1 MDLDTSPNVPEPTHN
16 EEPQQ
21 REEPPKAITLLEPN
35 ADHPSS
41 RWETA
46 YVYAFIVKFTGLRG
60 KDGLES
66 PADLEEALLFPGP
79 TPVLEQVLARF
90 VLNLRPGSRNTGH
103 DISPNLIARTT
114 QSILDEFLR
123 TSERSCWW
131 DDSLRC
137 NLDPFVGHQGDVFTL
152 PWETK
157 LQILRQLVDYQLQHS
172 ALVRDIIDTVWGARP
187 AKHRKG
193 AKKEAPPPAAA
204 GYTKNQLLVEPLG
217 QDRTRRRF
225 WILDDS
231 ARVYVSG
238 NPWKSHCLFYATSS
252 TRDEYMNTV
261 EYLKRTLPKPSTG
274 KSTKRPRFE
283 QAQVDLVE
291 KLEGTHLEA
300 VDNELN
306 RIERARKRAEK
317 RNMMIAQAE
326 LRSTRTRRQTKRPD
340 YVYDADD
347 FEDDYAEENGE
358 RSDEEF
364 NGEAGSSHT
373 TPDEDVNDYTPDDDD
388 DDDNGGLRRSTR
400 NAGKRARRVEARPAG
415 RRSARLAA
423 NDAET
428 SSTRSGDD
436 DIDITNGKIVK
447 RARTATAS
455 PLNVDRLS
463 LEGDDAKSKSS
474 YVKLEPAPG
483 KKASKFWFYAIES
496 PSGGAGS
503 ASVDQESTKSSHNG
517 TSRSSMEVEPPG
529 QTNGLGLDLN
539 GAPNGR

>member
-1 MDLDTSPNVPEPTHN
+1 MDPTTSLNVPESASN
-16 EEPQQ
+16 EEPQPK
-21 REEPPKAITLLEPN
+21 EEPPKVLALIEPN

-46 YVYAFIVKFTGLRG
+46 YVYAFIVKFTTLRG

-66 PADLEEALLFPGP
+66 PVDLEEALLFPGP

-90 VLNLRPGSRNTGH
+90 VLNLRPGSRNT
-103 DISPNLIARTT
+103 SPNLIARTT
-114 QSILDEFLR
+114 QSLLDEFLR
-123 TSERSCWW
+123 TNERSCWW
-131 DDSLRC
+131 DDALCR
-137 NLDPFVGHQGDVFTL
+137 NVDPFLGHEGDVFTL

-172 ALVRDIIDTVWGARP
+172 ALIRDIIDTVWGARP

-204 GYTKNQLLVEPLG
+204 GYSKNQLLIEPMG

-225 WILDDS
+225 WTLDDS
-231 ARVYVSG
+231 TRVYVSG
-238 NPWKSHCLFYATSS
+238 NPWKSHCVFYSTSS
-252 TRDEYMNTV
+252 TREEYMNTV
-261 EYLKRTLPKPSTG
+261 EYLKNTLPKPSTG

-283 QAQVDLVE
+283 QAQVDLIE
-291 KLEGTHLEA
+291 MLEGTHLEA
-300 VDNELN
+300 VDNELA
-306 RIERARKRAEK
+306 RLERLRKRVEK

-326 LRSTRTRRQTKRPD
+326 LRTTRTRRQNKRPD

-364 NGEAGSSHT
+364 NGEAESSHT
-373 TPDEDVNDYTPDDDD
+373 TPDEDMNDYMPDEEE
-388 DDDNGGLRRSTR
+388 NGRLRRSTR
-400 NAGKRARRVEARPAG
+400 NTGKRTRQVEARPMG

-423 NDAET
+423 NDADN

-436 DIDITNGKIVK
+436 DIDVTNGKVIK

-463 LEGDDAKSKSS
+463 LEGDDSKSKAT
-474 YVKLEPAPG
+474 YIKLEPVPG
-483 KKASKFWFYAIES
+483 KRASKFWFYAIES

-503 ASVDQESTKSSHNG
+503 ASVDQESTKSSRNG
-517 TSRSSMEVEPPG
+517 TSRSSIEVEHPG
-529 QTNGLGLDLN
+529 QANGLRLDFGGESN
-539 GAPNGR
+539 EE

>member
-1 MDLDTSPNVPEPTHN
+1 MDSTTSLNASESAPN
-16 EEPQQ
+16 EEPQLK
-21 REEPPKAITLLEPN
+21 EEPPKVTTLLEPN

-46 YVYAFIVKFTGLRG
+46 YVYAFIVKFTNLRG

-66 PADLEEALLFPGP
+66 PVDLEEALLFPGP

-90 VLNLRPGSRNTGH
+90 VLNLRPGSRNTG
-103 DISPNLIARTT
+103 PNLIARTV
-114 QSILDEFLR
+114 QSVLDEFLR
-123 TSERSCWW
+123 TNERSCWW
-131 DDSLRC
+131 DDALHR
-137 NLDPFVGHQGDVFTL
+137 NLDPFLGHDGDVFTL

-172 ALVRDIIDTVWGARP
+172 APVRDIIDTVWGARP

-204 GYTKNQLLVEPLG
+204 GYTKKQLLIEPLG

-225 WILDDS
+225 WVLDDS
-231 ARVYVSG
+231 TRVYVSG
-238 NPWKSHCLFYATSS
+238 NPWKSHCVFYSTSS
-252 TRDEYMNTV
+252 TREEYMNTID
-261 EYLKRTLPKPSTG
+261 YLKNTLPKPSTG

-283 QAQVDLVE
+283 QAQADLIE
-291 KLEGTHLEA
+291 KLEGTHLED
-300 VDNELN
+300 VENELA
-306 RIERARKRAEK
+306 RLERARKRVEK

-347 FEDDYAEENGE
+347 FEDDYGEENGD

-364 NGEAGSSHT
+364 NGEAESSHT
-373 TPDEDVNDYTPDDDD
+373 TPDEDMNDYTPDDEE
-388 DDDNGGLRRSTR
+388 NGRLRRSTR
-400 NAGKRARRVEARPAG
+400 NTGKRGRQVEARPMG

-423 NDAET
+423 NDGDN

-436 DIDITNGKIVK
+436 DLDITNGKVIK
-447 RARTATAS
+447 RARTETAS

-463 LEGDDAKSKSS
+463 LEGDDTKSKL
-474 YVKLEPAPG
+474 YTKLEPAPG
-483 KKASKFWFYAIES
+483 KKISKFWFYAIES

-503 ASVDQESTKSSHNG
+503 ASVDQESSKSSRND
-517 TSRSSMEVEPPG
+517 TSRSSMEAE
-529 QTNGLGLDLN
+529 QHDQANGLGLDL
-539 GAPNGR
+539 GAQPNGQ

>member
-1 MDLDTSPNVPEPTHN
+1 MDPDTSLNAPEPIAN
-16 EEPQQ
+16 GEPQQ
-21 REEPPKAITLLEPN
+21 KEEVAKEIMLLEPN

-46 YVYAFIVKFTGLRG
+46 YVYAFIVKFTSLRG

-66 PADLEEALLFPGP
+66 PTDLEEALLFPGP
-79 TPVLEQVLARF
+79 SPVLEQVLARF

-114 QSILDEFLR
+114 QSLLDEFLR

-131 DDSLRC
+131 DDSLHR
-137 NLDPFVGHQGDVFTL
+137 NLDPFAGHEGDVFTL

-157 LQILRQLVDYQLQHS
+157 FF
-172 ALVRDIIDTVWGARP
+172 WGARP

-204 GYTKNQLLVEPLG
+204 GYTKKQLLVEPMG
-217 QDRTRRRF
+217 QDRSRRRF
-225 WILDDS
+225 WTLDDS
-231 ARVYVSG
+231 TRVYVSG
-238 NPWKSHCLFYATSS
+238 NPWKSHCVFYATSS

-261 EYLKRTLPKPSTG
+261 EYLKSTLPKPPTG
-274 KSTKRPRFE
+274 KSTKRSRFE

-300 VDNELN
+300 IDNELS
-306 RIERARKRAEK
+306 RLERARKRAEK

-347 FEDDYAEENGE
+347 FEDDYADENGE

-364 NGEAGSSHT
+364 NGEAESSHT
-373 TPDEDVNDYTPDDDD
+373 TPDEDMNDYTPDDDD
-388 DDDNGGLRRSTR
+388 DGACVG
-400 NAGKRARRVEARPAG
+400 AHGMQ
-415 RRSARLAA
+415 A
-423 NDAET
+423 ND
-428 SSTRSGDD
+428 STRSGDD

-455 PLNVDRLS
+455 PLHVDRLS
-463 LEGDDAKSKSS
+463 LEGDDGKSKST
-474 YVKLEPAPG
+474 YVKLEPVPG

-503 ASVDQESTKSSHNG
+503 VSIDRESTKSSRDG
-517 TSRSSMEVEPPG
+517 TSRSSMEVELPG

-539 GAPNGR
+539 GEPKEK

>member
-1 MDLDTSPNVPEPTHN
+1 MDRTNSLDASEPVPSDK
-16 EEPQQ
+16 PQQ
-21 REEPPKAITLLEPN
+21 KEEPPKAAALLEPN

-46 YVYAFIVKFTGLRG
+46 YVYAFIVKFTNLRG

-66 PADLEEALLFPGP
+66 PVDLEEALLFPGP

-90 VLNLRPGSRNTGH
+90 VLNLRPGSRNTG
-103 DISPNLIARTT
+103 PNLIARTT
-114 QSILDEFLR
+114 QSLLDEFLR

-131 DDSLRC
+131 DDALHR
-137 NLDPFVGHQGDVFTL
+137 NVDPFLGHDGDVFTL

-172 ALVRDIIDTVWGARP
+172 ALIRDIIDTVWGARP

-204 GYTKNQLLVEPLG
+204 GYTKNQLLIEPLG

-225 WILDDS
+225 WTLD
-231 ARVYVSG
+231 
-238 NPWKSHCLFYATSS
+238 
-252 TRDEYMNTV
+252 
-261 EYLKRTLPKPSTG
+261 G

-283 QAQVDLVE
+283 QAQADLVE

-300 VDNELN
+300 VDNELA
-306 RIERARKRAEK
+306 RLERMRKRVEK

-326 LRSTRTRRQTKRPD
+326 LRTTRTRRQTKRPD

-364 NGEAGSSHT
+364 NGEVESSHT
-373 TPDEDVNDYTPDDDD
+373 TPDEDMNDYMPDEED
-388 DDDNGGLRRSTR
+388 GRLRRSTR
-400 NAGKRARRVEARPAG
+400 SAGKRSRQVERPTG

-423 NDAET
+423 NDADN

-436 DIDITNGKIVK
+436 DIDVTNGRVIK

-463 LEGDDAKSKSS
+463 LEGDDSKSKAS

-483 KKASKFWFYAIES
+483 KRASKFWFYAIES

-503 ASVDQESTKSSHNG
+503 ASVDQESTKSSRND
-517 TSRSSMEVEPPG
+517 TSRSSMEVEHTG
-529 QTNGLGLDLN
+529 QANGLGLDL
-539 GAPNGR
+539 GGEPDED

>member
-1 MDLDTSPNVPEPTHN
+1 MDSTSSLNKPEPAVN
-16 EEPQQ
+16 DEPQQ
-21 REEPPKAITLLEPN
+21 KEEPPKAVMLMEPI

-46 YVYAFIVKFTGLRG
+46 YVYAFIVKFTNLRG

-66 PADLEEALLFPGP
+66 PVDLEEALLFPGP

-90 VLNLRPGSRNTGH
+90 VLNLRPGSRNTG
-103 DISPNLIARTT
+103 PNLIARTT
-114 QSILDEFLR
+114 QSLLDEFLR
-123 TSERSCWW
+123 TNERSCWW
-131 DDSLRC
+131 DDVLRR
-137 NLDPFVGHQGDVFTL
+137 NTDPFLGHDGDVFTL

-172 ALVRDIIDTVWGARP
+172 AFIRDIIDTVWGARP

-204 GYTKNQLLVEPLG
+204 GFSKKQLLIEPIG

-225 WILDDS
+225 WTLD
-231 ARVYVSG
+231 
-238 NPWKSHCLFYATSS
+238 
-252 TRDEYMNTV
+252 
-261 EYLKRTLPKPSTG
+261 G

-283 QAQVDLVE
+283 QSHADLVE

-300 VDNELN
+300 VDNELA
-306 RIERARKRAEK
+306 RLERVRKRTEK

-326 LRSTRTRRQTKRPD
+326 LRTTRTRRQTKRPD

-364 NGEAGSSHT
+364 NGEAESSHT
-373 TPDEDVNDYTPDDDD
+373 TPDEDMNDYMPDDEE
-388 DDDNGGLRRSTR
+388 NGRLRRSTR
-400 NAGKRARRVEARPAG
+400 NASKRPRQVEARPTG

-423 NDAET
+423 NDADN

-436 DIDITNGKIVK
+436 DVDVDITNGKVIK
-447 RARTATAS
+447 RARTETAS
-455 PLNVDRLS
+455 PLHVDRLS
-463 LEGDDAKSKSS
+463 LEGDESKSKSA
-474 YVKLEPAPG
+474 YIKLEPAPG
-483 KKASKFWFYAIES
+483 KKVSKFWFYAIES
-496 PSGGAGS
+496 PNGGAGS
-503 ASVDQESTKSSHNG
+503 ASVDQESTKSSRNG
-517 TSRSSMEVEPPG
+517 TSRSSMEVEHPG
-529 QTNGLGLDLN
+529 QANGLGLNLGGEFN
-539 GAPNGR
+539 EE

>member
-1 MDLDTSPNVPEPTHN
+1 MDVTTSLNTPEPAAN
-16 EEPQQ
+16 EEQQ
-21 REEPPKAITLLEPN
+21 QKAEPPKAATLLEPN

-46 YVYAFIVKFTGLRG
+46 YVYAFIVKFTTLRG

-66 PADLEEALLFPGP
+66 PVDLEEALLFPGP

-90 VLNLRPGSRNTGH
+90 VLNLRPGSRNTG
-103 DISPNLIARTT
+103 PNLIARTT
-114 QSILDEFLR
+114 QSLLDEFLR

-131 DDSLRC
+131 DDVLHR
-137 NLDPFVGHQGDVFTL
+137 NTDPFLGHEGDVFTL

-172 ALVRDIIDTVWGARP
+172 AFIRDIIDTVWGARP

-204 GYTKNQLLVEPLG
+204 GFSKKQLLIEPIG

-225 WILDDS
+225 WTLDDS
-231 ARVYVSG
+231 TRVYVSG
-238 NPWKSHCLFYATSS
+238 NPWKSHCVFYSTSS
-252 TRDEYMNTV
+252 TREEYMNTV
-261 EYLKRTLPKPSTG
+261 EYLKTTLPKASTG
-274 KSTKRPRFE
+274 KSTKRSRFE
-283 QAQVDLVE
+283 QSHADLVE

-300 VDNELN
+300 VDNELT
-306 RIERARKRAEK
+306 RLERMRKRAEK

-326 LRSTRTRRQTKRPD
+326 LRTTRTRRQTKRPD

-364 NGEAGSSHT
+364 NGEAESSHT
-373 TPDEDVNDYTPDDDD
+373 TPDEDMNDYMPDDEE
-388 DDDNGGLRRSTR
+388 NGRLRRSTR
-400 NAGKRARRVEARPAG
+400 NASKRPRQVEARPTG

-423 NDAET
+423 NDADN
-428 SSTRSGDD
+428 SSTRSGDED
-436 DIDITNGKIVK
+436 MDITNGKVIK
-447 RARTATAS
+447 RARTETAS
-455 PLNVDRLS
+455 PLHVDRLS
-463 LEGDDAKSKSS
+463 LEGDESKSKSA
-474 YVKLEPAPG
+474 YAKLEPAPD
-483 KKASKFWFYAIES
+483 KKVSKFWFYAIDS

-503 ASVDQESTKSSHNG
+503 ASVDQESTKSSRNG
-517 TSRSSMEVEPPG
+517 TSRSSMEVEHPG
-529 QTNGLGLDLN
+529 QANGLGLDLGGEFN
-539 GAPNGR
+539 EE

>member
-1 MDLDTSPNVPEPTHN
+1 MDPTVSLDGPEQVPD
-16 EEPQQ
+16 EEPQ
-21 REEPPKAITLLEPN
+21 RKEEPPKVVALVEPN

-66 PADLEEALLFPGP
+66 PVDLEEALLFPGP

-131 DDSLRC
+131 DDALRR
-137 NLDPFVGHQGDVFTL
+137 NLDPFAGHDGDIFTL
-152 PWETK
+152 PWEIK

-172 ALVRDIIDTVWGARP
+172 AFIRDIIDTVWGARP

-204 GYTKNQLLVEPLG
+204 GYTKKQLLIEPLG

-225 WILDDS
+225 WALDDS
-231 ARVYVSG
+231 TRVYASG
-238 NPWKSHCLFYATSS
+238 NPWKSHCVFYSTSS
-252 TRDEYMNTV
+252 TREEYMNTV
-261 EYLKRTLPKPSTG
+261 EYLKNTLPKPSTG

-283 QAQVDLVE
+283 QAQADLIE
-291 KLEGTHLEA
+291 KLEETHLEA
-300 VDNELN
+300 VDNELA
-306 RIERARKRAEK
+306 RLERARKRVEK

-326 LRSTRTRRQTKRPD
+326 LRTTRTRRQTKRPD
-340 YVYDADD
+340 YVYGGDD
-347 FEDDYAEENGE
+347 FEDDYADENGE

-364 NGEAGSSHT
+364 NGDAESSHT
-373 TPDEDVNDYTPDDDD
+373 TPDEDMNDYTPDEED
-388 DDDNGGLRRSTR
+388 GRLRRSTR
-400 NAGKRARRVEARPAG
+400 NKRTRQGEARPMG

-423 NDAET
+423 NDADN
-428 SSTRSGDD
+428 SSTRSGED

-455 PLNVDRLS
+455 PLDVDRLS
-463 LEGDDAKSKSS
+463 LEGEDAKSKST
-474 YVKLEPAPG
+474 YIKLEPIPG
-483 KKASKFWFYAIES
+483 KRASKFWFYAIES

-503 ASVDQESTKSSHNG
+503 ASLDQESTKSSRNG
-517 TSRSSMEVEPPG
+517 TSRSSMEAEHPG
-529 QTNGLGLDLN
+529 QTNGLGLHL
-539 GAPNGR
+539 GAEPNGETLTL